1 MSASSRPAR
10 MLLRALRTG
19 VLATESAKVPG
30 FPFASAVPYAIDAV
44 GRPVI
49 FVSDLAAHTENIKA
63 NPNVSLIAHEAD
75 VVAGSRVTLIGTAAR
90 VDDDPEARERYLKIL
105 PEAEAF
111 VSFTDFHFYRI
122 EPRAVHYIGGFGDIH
137 WFERDGYMV
146 KRTGIN
152 EREAEVVTHMNEDHQ
167 RALKEYCLKY
177 HNIDAEEVTMLT
189 VDCDGFDVR
198 AKDQTLRIAFTSPV
212 TDAGQA
218 RAQFIEMTKAARQ
231 A

>member
-19 VLATESAKVPG
+19 VLATESVKAPG

-44 GRPVI
+44 GRPIV

-75 VVAGSRVTLIGTAAR
+75 VVAGARVTLIGTAGLA
-90 VDDDPEARERYLKIL
+90 DDDAEARSRYLAIL

-111 VSFTDFHFYRI
+111 TAFGDFHFYRI
-122 EPRAVHYIGGFGDIH
+122 EPRAVHYIGGFGAIH
-137 WFERDGYMV
+137 WFEREGYLV

-152 EREAEVVTHMNEDHQ
+152 EREAEVVAHMNEDHQ
-167 RALKEYCLKY
+167 RALQEYCERY
-177 HNIDAEEVTMLT
+177 HNVTASDVRMLNI
-189 VDCDGFDVR
+189 DCDGFDVR
-198 AKDQTLRIAFTSPV
+198 ANDQTLRIAFSVPV

-218 RAQFIEMTKAARQ
+218 RAQFIEMSKGARQ
-231 A
+231 S